1 MGTNYPLDMYDPH
14 CWGKE
19 SYYDELAR
27 VQKEEMD
34 KREKERKDKTKVN
47 FKNIESNI
55 LENLC
60 RTFGSIQEHGALGI
74 PIGNAYT

>member
-1 MGTNYPLDMYDPH
+1 MFDPH

-34 KREKERKDKTKVN
+34 RREKERKDKTKVSEIIL
-47 FKNIESNI
+47 FLSIFIDTNISSYF
-55 LENLC
+55 L
-60 RTFGSIQEHGALGI
+60 F
-74 PIGNAYT
+74 

>member
-1 MGTNYPLDMYDPH
+1 MFDPH

-34 KREKERKDKTKVN
+34 KREKERKDKTKVSDCYPFPIFIN
-47 FKNIESNI
+47 AFIIFVI
-55 LENLC
+55 LPHFPLSKFVLYKW
-60 RTFGSIQEHGALGI
+60 TSYSWL
-74 PIGNAYT
+74 

>member
-1 MGTNYPLDMYDPH
+1 MFDPH

-34 KREKERKDKTKVN
+34 KREKERKDKTKV
-47 FKNIESNI
+47 KYIYSTV
-55 LENLC
+55 LC
-60 RTFGSIQEHGALGI
+60 NNDIV
-74 PIGNAYT
+74 

>member
-1 MGTNYPLDMYDPH
+1 MLALMNVPIFQIMFDPH

-34 KREKERKDKTKVN
+34 KREKERKDKTKV
-47 FKNIESNI
+47 SGI
-55 LENLC
+55 LSCYGLLKRQPKYYLNLSYD
-60 RTFGSIQEHGALGI
+60 RSLLHLM
-74 PIGNAYT
+74 